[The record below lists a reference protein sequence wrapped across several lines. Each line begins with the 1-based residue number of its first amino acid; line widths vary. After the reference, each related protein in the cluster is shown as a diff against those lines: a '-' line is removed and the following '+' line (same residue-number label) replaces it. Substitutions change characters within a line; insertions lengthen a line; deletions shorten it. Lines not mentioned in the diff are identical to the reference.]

1 MSSSDG
7 GSSRVSIPYRLRK
20 TLQSIREITGKQHSD
35 EDIFAVYKDSFNDPY
50 ETAQKLLF
58 LDTFHEVRSKREKKK
73 ENIVPVTQASGRG
86 GRRNFSSSNSYQ
98 GNGRNASF
106 KRENGAN
113 HVTRG
118 SRTALPVTNKASNI
132 TVPNEIKV
140 SGPTSVPSEVSNHK
154 VQDDPSLIPASRCSS
169 QSDRATEIETAS
181 KQGKTQLVPKSDVSE
196 QSHVTFPFHLQVAKG
211 LQNGL
216 TFGSFDSNFV
226 KEVSSNNG
234 SSGGDNSNFESS
246 DGTGDDEREPS
257 PTANGIPGVASA
269 REEASTFSEDKDY
282 GISNSAPGAEP
293 VVHSDHI
300 VPSVEEV
307 LKEEALS
314 NTETHQIAPLSV
326 FGLVSSLSAIGQP
339 VNTEAAETQP
349 GNSNSPAISLVS
361 YPPDQS
367 SIAAA
372 SQQANFLRQ
381 QYPPNFFP
389 YGPYYSPYYMPP
401 PYIHQFL
408 SPNGIPQQSFF
419 PPGAALTAPSH
430 VNPVGNTE
438 NPPTTNPYLNAS
450 PMVASSIPSA
460 TTLNSI
466 HSEEKAS
473 PLTESAAAWI
483 GQGFGNLQ
491 VNPMY
496 NLAFQGQPVGFP
508 LVQAGH
514 GGLMGIH
521 QPTQPM
527 AAASTTYQ
535 TLPPPPHTT
544 TAMGEPIGHPH
555 IAYQQPQAAL
565 TNWVNNY

>member
-1 MSSSDG
+1 
-7 GSSRVSIPYRLRK
+7 
-20 TLQSIREITGKQHSD
+20 
-35 EDIFAVYKDSFNDPY
+35 
-50 ETAQKLLF
+50 
-58 LDTFHEVRSKREKKK
+58 
-73 ENIVPVTQASGRG
+73 VPVTQPSGRG
-86 GRRNFSSSNSYQ
+86 GRRNFASSNSYQ
-98 GNGRNASF
+98 GSGRNASF

-118 SRTALPVTNKASNI
+118 SRTAQPATNKASNI
-132 TVPNEIKV
+132 TVPNETKV
-140 SGPTSVPSEVSNHK
+140 SGPASIPSEVSNHK
-154 VQDDPSLIPASRCSS
+154 AQDDPSLISASRCSS
-169 QSDRATEIETAS
+169 KSDQAIEIETAS
-181 KQGKTQLVPKSDVSE
+181 KQGKNQSLPKPDVSE

-226 KEVSSNNG
+226 KEVSSSNG
-234 SSGGDNSNFESS
+234 ASGGYDSNFESS
-246 DGTGDDEREPS
+246 HGTGDDERESS
-257 PTANGIPGVASA
+257 PTTNGITGVASA
-269 REEASTFSEDKDY
+269 REETSTVSEDKDY
-282 GISNSAPGAEP
+282 GISNSATGAEP

-300 VPSVEEV
+300 VPPVEEV
-307 LKEEALS
+307 PKEEALS
-314 NTETHQIAPLSV
+314 NTETHQIAYGQEAPLSV
-326 FGLVSSLSAIGQP
+326 FGLVPSLSAIGQP

-349 GNSNSPAISLVS
+349 GNSNSPPISLVS

-372 SQQANFLRQ
+372 TQQTNFLRQ

-389 YGPYYSPYYMPP
+389 YGYYSPYYMPP

-408 SPNGIPQQSFF
+408 SPNGIPQQSYF
-419 PPGAALTAPSH
+419 PQGAALTAPSH
-430 VNPVGNTE
+430 AKPVDNTE
-438 NPPTTNPYLNAS
+438 NPPTTNPYLHTS
-450 PMVASSIPSA
+450 PMVASSIPST

-473 PLTESAAAWI
+473 HLTESAAAWI

-496 NLAFQGQPVGFP
+496 NLAYQGQPLGFP
-508 LVQAGH
+508 VVQAGH
-514 GGLMGIH
+514 GGLMGMH